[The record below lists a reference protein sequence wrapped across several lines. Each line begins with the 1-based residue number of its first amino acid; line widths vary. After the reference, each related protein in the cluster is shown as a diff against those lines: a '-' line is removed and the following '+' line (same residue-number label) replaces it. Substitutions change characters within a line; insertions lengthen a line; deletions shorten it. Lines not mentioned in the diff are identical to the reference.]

1 MTRTVSKTEMG
12 TDVLEDVFG
21 IESNTTLKEVITFED
36 AQTPIARGD
45 DYDDK
50 DDEIDNQFQE
60 VYDKALTAFE
70 YQMERADSTDIEPKY
85 IARMHEVAAQYL
97 NTALSAAKEKANLKT
112 AKDKLVKK
120 NKVGGQV
127 TNNTLVVSHADL
139 LDMIANGGDVPTIK
153 DVN

>member
-21 IESNTTLKEVITFED
+21 IEPNTTLKEVITFEE

-112 AKDKLVKK
+112 AKDKIVKK
-120 NKVGGQV
+120 TKVGGQV

>member
-97 NTALSAAKEKANLKT
+97 NTALSAAKEKANLKS
-112 AKDKLVKK
+112 AKDKIVKK
-120 NKVGGQV
+120 TKVGGQV

>member
-12 TDVLEDVFG
+12 ADVLEDVFG
-21 IESNTTLKEVITFED
+21 IEPNTTLKEVITFDE

-97 NTALSAAKEKANLKT
+97 NTALSAAKEKANLKS
-112 AKDKLVKK
+112 AKDKIVKK
-120 NKVGGQV
+120 TKVGGQV